1 MQITLVRHGKTQ
13 SNFAHRYQGR
23 LDDPLCPQGIEEL
36 MQKKQNGLYPAADF
50 VVCSPKKRCIQTAE
64 IVCEQYE
71 QLKQS
76 GCVLIEDDLRETDFG
91 DFEGKTHEELLCS
104 PDYLQWLATE
114 GEGVIPNGESKDQM
128 RARSVPAFCR
138 CIKKAIAE
146 HKTAPMFVIH
156 GGTMMAIL
164 SQFDSEGR
172 SFYDFHVA
180 NGEGFRLMIPEDGWN
195 PDARYPI
202 YRLDGKIG

>member
-1 MQITLVRHGKTQ
+1 MQITLIRHGKTQ

-71 QLKQS
+71 QLAQS

-104 PDYLQWLATE
+104 P
-114 GEGVIPNGESKDQM
+114 G
-128 RARSVPAFCR
+128 
-138 CIKKAIAE
+138 
-146 HKTAPMFVIH
+146 
-156 GGTMMAIL
+156 L
-164 SQFDSEGR
+164 SFS
-172 SFYDFHVA
+172 
-180 NGEGFRLMIPEDGWN
+180 GW
-195 PDARYPI
+195 PPKEK
-202 YRLDGKIG
+202 G